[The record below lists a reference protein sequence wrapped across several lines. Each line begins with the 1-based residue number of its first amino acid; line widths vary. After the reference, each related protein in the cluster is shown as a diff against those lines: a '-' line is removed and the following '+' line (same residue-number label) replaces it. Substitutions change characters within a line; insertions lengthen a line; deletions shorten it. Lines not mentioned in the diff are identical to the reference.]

1 MFHTGPVLYDVGESI
16 EEMLRTRCGI
26 PQDVEIV
33 FEAPTR
39 DWASRRS
46 APAVDVFLYDIRE
59 NLDRRQN
66 LLEFTRDEHI
76 TTGRVPPTRWYS
88 CSYLITAWTQRP
100 EDEHRLLGS
109 VIEGLLT
116 VHAVPPDCLRGRL
129 ASMEREVFMTLGRPL
144 GSERSISDIWSAL
157 GGELK
162 PSLDLVVAVP
172 FEPLVSL
179 PVGPPVLETAAITVG
194 VTRDEDGP
202 GSARGAKGRG
212 RAAGSAGEDR
222 PVRTPGH
229 VRLKEQAGER
239 LRPSL
244 IDQRGTEGEGAPVE
258 EVVGGTREQ
267 PGRRFRLSIH
277 EPKRGD

>member
-1 MFHTGPVLYDVGESI
+1 MSQTGPVLYDVGESI

-26 PQDVEIV
+26 PPDVEIV
-33 FEAPTR
+33 FEAPTK

-116 VHAVPPDCLRGRL
+116 IHAVPPDCLRGRL
-129 ASMEREVFMTLGRPL
+129 AEMEREVFLTLGRPL

-172 FEPLVSL
+172 FEPLVSM

-194 VTRDEDGP
+194 VTRDEG
-202 GSARGAKGRG
+202 GQGKGAKGRG
-212 RAAGSAGEDR
+212 RGSGAPGDDR

-239 LRPSL
+239 LRSSL
-244 IDQRGTEGEGAPVE
+244 LDQRGTDGEGPPVE

-277 EPKRGD
+277 EPRRGD

>member
-1 MFHTGPVLYDVGESI
+1 
-16 EEMLRTRCGI
+16 
-26 PQDVEIV
+26 
-33 FEAPTR
+33 
-39 DWASRRS
+39 
-46 APAVDVFLYDIRE
+46 
-59 NLDRRQN
+59 
-66 LLEFTRDEHI
+66 
-76 TTGRVPPTRWYS
+76 
-88 CSYLITAWTQRP
+88 
-100 EDEHRLLGS
+100 
-109 VIEGLLT
+109 
-116 VHAVPPDCLRGRL
+116 
-129 ASMEREVFMTLGRPL
+129 MTLGRPL